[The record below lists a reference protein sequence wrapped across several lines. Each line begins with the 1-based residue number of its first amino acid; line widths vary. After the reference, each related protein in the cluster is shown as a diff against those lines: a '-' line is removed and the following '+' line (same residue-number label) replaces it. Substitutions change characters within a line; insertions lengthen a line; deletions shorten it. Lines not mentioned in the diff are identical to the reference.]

1 MEAGGC
7 TEPPEDNLG
16 PDAFYVEEAQATL
29 AHLQELGISE
39 LADRWM
45 LTNLSQQTVVPEIR
59 VRKKNDIIGTIN
71 CWHKSFSPTYQLC
84 F

>member
-29 AHLQELGISE
+29 SHLQELGISE

-59 VRKKNDIIGTIN
+59 VRRKNDIIGKIKN
-71 CWHKSFSPTYQLC
+71 LN
-84 F
+84 